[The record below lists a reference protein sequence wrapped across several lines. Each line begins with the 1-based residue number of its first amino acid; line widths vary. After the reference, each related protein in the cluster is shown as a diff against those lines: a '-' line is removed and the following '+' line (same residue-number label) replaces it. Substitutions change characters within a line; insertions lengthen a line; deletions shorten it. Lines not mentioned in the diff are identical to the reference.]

1 MLACSTHSMV
11 GCTSCTGTGSLCP
24 DPLASAQRLC
34 LGMDSMQLC
43 DNFDAMC
50 AAAGA
55 DLSYFCTRE
64 GASYDPP
71 MRMYFHTGI
80 DDMILFRGWVP
91 SSTGNYIAS
100 ILVVLLAGIFV
111 SALRSYRACNEAYF
125 RIRENMVRPCL
136 LFVSLFTFY

>member
-1 MLACSTHSMV
+1 MV

-34 LGMDSMQLC
+34 LGMDGMQMC
-43 DNFDAMC
+43 DNFDVMC

-91 SSTGNYIAS
+91 SSIGNYIAS

-125 RIRENMVRPCL
+125 RIRENMVRA
-136 LFVSLFTFY
+136 LFTLR